1 MVSDFERDSRDAARD
16 DPDGRDRQSVTEI
29 PDREGRDIVLNQVRL
44 FHRKH
49 PGARQVDD
57 RLKRGLGVLPIS
69 VIPIVAREALSP
81 PEIPVYQ
88 TRLVGLP
95 PGTVLRQMI
104 DHPEVTAAD
113 YRRVPD
119 LIRTGAIEL
128 RGEGHELAFYQE
140 YDGVWFRAIVRQMS
154 GGELELTGLHAIGR
168 DLLPDAVRAARL
180 LDLDEQDDLDD
191 PEIKDALDAT
201 SRLPGVVALSA
212 RTMLKQQ
219 ERHPELTTD
228 EYRLLPDLIEHGEVE
243 ATPDRRRLV
252 ITGEFHG
259 RRYRAVVAQTSAGRL
274 YLIGFHRMTRRP
286 RRRSG
291 ARPIPDE

>member
-16 DPDGRDRQSVTEI
+16 DPDGRAPQSVTEI
-29 PDREGRDIVLNQVRL
+29 LDREGLDIVLDQVRL
-44 FHRKH
+44 FRRKH
-49 PGARQVDD
+49 PGAHRVDD
-57 RLKRGLGVLPIS
+57 RLERGLGVLPIAL
-69 VIPIVAREALSP
+69 IPIVAREALPP

-95 PGTVLRQMI
+95 PGTVLCQMI

-119 LIRTGAIEL
+119 LIWTGAIEL

-154 GGELELTGLHAIGR
+154 GGELELTSLHAIGR
-168 DLLPDAVRAARL
+168 DLLPDAVRASRL
-180 LDLDEQDDLDD
+180 LDLDEHDDLDD

-219 ERHPELTTD
+219 ARHPELTTD

-243 ATPDRRRLV
+243 VTSDRRRLV
-252 ITGEFHG
+252 VTGEFRG

-274 YLIGFHRMTRRP
+274 YLIGFHRVTRRP

-291 ARPIPDE
+291 NRPIPNE

>member
-16 DPDGRDRQSVTEI
+16 DPDGRDRQSVTVIVESAMLDEFL
-29 PDREGRDIVLNQVRL
+29 DRIEDY
-44 FHRKH
+44 HREH
-49 PGARQVDD
+49 PEARRIATEVAE
-57 RLKRGLGVLPIS
+57 RIGSLPIAL
-69 VIPIVAREALSP
+69 IPIVARQALSP
-81 PEIPVYQ
+81 AETRFLP

-119 LIRTGAIEL
+119 LVWTGAIEL

-140 YDGVWFRAIVRQMS
+140 YDGAWFRAIVRQMS
-154 GGELELTGLHAIGR
+154 GGKLELTSLHAIGR
-168 DLLPDAVRAARL
+168 DLLPDAMRAARL

-274 YLIGFHRMTRRP
+274 YLIGFHRITRRP